1 MNHLTQTE
9 KKALE
14 LMQKENFRGI
24 SKDNVVQLV
33 SILDKVDPTVAKD
46 LIAQMPGMIRGIVE
60 TEKGYADLLGKGIE
74 SCERITSSC
83 YETEDSI
90 ISSLQREIE
99 REGTT
104 FEQKQYYYEKMEAA
118 VQRKES
124 KDAEHKNLVVTI
136 LKYGGQALVFGICI
150 GAGLFLGKTGFKL
163 PGNKAALT
171 TMGLLT
177 VIRF

>member
-24 SKDNVVQLV
+24 SKENVVQLV
-33 SILDKVDPTVAKD
+33 SILDKVDPAVAKE
-46 LIAQMPGMIRGIVE
+46 LIAQMPEMIRGIVE
-60 TEKGYADLLGKGIE
+60 TEKSYSNLLSKGME
-74 SCERITSSC
+74 SCEKITSSC

-90 ISSLQREIE
+90 ISSLQREID

-118 VQRKES
+118 AQRKEN
-124 KDAEHKNLVVTI
+124 KDTEHKNLVLTI
-136 LKYGGQALVFGICI
+136 LKYGGQALVFGICV
-150 GAGLFLGKTGFKL
+150 GAGLFLGKTDFKL
-163 PGNKAALT
+163 PGNKAA
-171 TMGLLT
+171 
-177 VIRF
+177 